1 MLQVYIDSWYV
12 MVCNSNQVISLPIS
26 LPISLQTLDRGE
38 YFPLQLQLSG
48 TVFSILFWY
57 TKSTLDH
64 SDIVLI
70 DSDDIMEVM
79 RTKRNQ
85 IKACF
90 PANCMTGYA
99 PHTRSVNLICPVVS
113 LMGSVFKSGLSVFL
127 CSTGAV
133 FSTTSRLCADQTS
146 SGVTQCG
153 QSPKRGWVEES

>member
-26 LPISLQTLDRGE
+26 LPISLQTVDRGE

-70 DSDDIMEVM
+70 DSDDIMEEM
-79 RTKRNQ
+79 RTK
-85 IKACF
+85 K
-90 PANCMTGYA
+90 
-99 PHTRSVNLICPVVS
+99 
-113 LMGSVFKSGLSVFL
+113 KSN
-127 CSTGAV
+127 
-133 FSTTSRLCADQTS
+133 
-146 SGVTQCG
+146 
-153 QSPKRGWVEES
+153 